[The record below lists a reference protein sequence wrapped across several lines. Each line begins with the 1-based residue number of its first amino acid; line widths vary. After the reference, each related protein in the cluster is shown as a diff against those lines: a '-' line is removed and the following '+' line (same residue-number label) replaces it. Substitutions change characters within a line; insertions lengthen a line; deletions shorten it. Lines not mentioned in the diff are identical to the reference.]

1 MPVLKKCFCGSWKIE
16 RRFMNDE
23 RIYVIVPQTV
33 QVMHHYPSILGET
46 PYEVESMPMVH
57 GRLIAQGVHVGR
69 MLGYWMNLHN
79 VDYKEI
85 TTIVLAVR
93 NSKELAKVS
102 REIQA
107 VVNSLPF
114 TVPYEEFHD
123 TNSEFYGT
131 EEKVHTITAVGPLSP
146 EVREMLENALGH
158 LELY

>member
-1 MPVLKKCFCGSWKIE
+1 
-16 RRFMNDE
+16 MNDE

-33 QVMHHYPSILGET
+33 QVPYQSIWNLGQPT
-46 PYEVESMPMVH
+46 DEVESFPMVH